1 MGMVIVYVMFVMGI
15 ETTIV
20 ATNDL
25 PVPVYTETVEE
36 GQPPVQI
43 AVTDT
48 EVGA

>member
-1 MGMVIVYVMFVMGI
+1 MGFVLFYVAFVIGI

-20 ATNDL
+20 TTNDI

-36 GQPPVQI
+36 GQPPVKI